1 MKAFCCEP
9 AVGVKLPGNHFYVL
23 KWPCRINFCV
33 NNACEQEMENFYEK
47 NSIVNLQIQFFL
59 YLQPFG
65 FLNFRLIKF
74 LYLQTFKI
82 KFSNLWSLE
91 LLRVQLKKIF
101 LFFLLFFKSKFFN
114 FYFQGS
120 SIFIT
125 IRVCSRK
132 HSIQIIYEM

>member
-1 MKAFCCEP
+1 
-9 AVGVKLPGNHFYVL
+9 
-23 KWPCRINFCV
+23 
-33 NNACEQEMENFYEK
+33 MENFYEK

-101 LFFLLFFKSKFFN
+101 LFFFYSLNLN
-114 FYFQGS
+114 FL
-120 SIFIT
+120 IFIF
-125 IRVCSRK
+125 K
-132 HSIQIIYEM
+132 DPQFL